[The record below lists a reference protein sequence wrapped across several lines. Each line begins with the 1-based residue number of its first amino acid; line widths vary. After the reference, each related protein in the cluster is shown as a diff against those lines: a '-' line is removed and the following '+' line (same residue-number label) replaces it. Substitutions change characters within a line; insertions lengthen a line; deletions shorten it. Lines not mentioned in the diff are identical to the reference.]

1 LKYPKVVTTFCPRCK
16 KHTEHAVSLYKKGKE
31 RTMSRG
37 ARKHAEEKK
46 GYGGQKFPE
55 LVRTAKTTKKAT
67 LKLKCKECGF
77 SQMKKGMR
85 LRKLE
90 IVE

>member
-1 LKYPKVVTTFCPRCK
+1 LKYPKVVNTFCPKCK
-16 KHTEHAVSLYKKGKE
+16 KHTDHTVSLYKKGKE

-55 LVRTAKTTKKAT
+55 LIRTAKTTKKAT
-67 LKLKCKECGF
+67 LRFKCKDCGF
-77 SQMKKGMR
+77 MFIKEGMR

-90 IVE
+90 IME